1 MHHWRSNVEAVPKM
15 LRDMGKYQLHA
26 AEWLAHLVDVLAT
39 RPYAD
44 VPIPFVAVCDRLAHR
59 PLPNRDNFPISRELG
74 RIHETHWN
82 VRCPKISVGNKGI
95 ENVGHSN
102 AKARGITPR

>member
-44 VPIPFVAVCDRLAHR
+44 VPIPFVAVGDRLAHR
-59 PLPNRDNFPISRELG
+59 LLPKRENFRISRRLVGFHQPRRKSGATKVPERNKTMEL
-74 RIHETHWN
+74 W
-82 VRCPKISVGNKGI
+82 
-95 ENVGHSN
+95 
-102 AKARGITPR
+102 A